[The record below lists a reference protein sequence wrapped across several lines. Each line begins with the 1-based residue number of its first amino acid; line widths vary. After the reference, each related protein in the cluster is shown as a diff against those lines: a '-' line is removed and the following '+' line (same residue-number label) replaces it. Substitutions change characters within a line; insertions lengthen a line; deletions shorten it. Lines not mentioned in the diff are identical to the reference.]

1 MGHRMN
7 PIFYWGP
14 ILLVFGAVTA
24 WLVYLLCTTRS
35 WLVRIWIGVI
45 LACFAFGAASY
56 FGFRP

>member
-1 MGHRMN
+1 MN